1 MNERLFGYLSQKAA
15 AASQAQSHLTRAD
28 SSDKYAQGLTA
39 VKPPAGH
46 MSDRQER
53 PFSAASRLESA
64 KPLNSTSPV
73 NRLLARS
80 QSQSPA
86 DARRYQSSIS
96 RTQALDDSAKHHS
109 SPSKSR
115 SFRQQA
121 GRQSPLPQSS
131 SKSYSCAKLLAA
143 VVLMSWQVLIVLI
156 LAFTLRTTQQIN
168 ARIVQQG
175 EGS

>member
-1 MNERLFGYLSQKAA
+1 
-15 AASQAQSHLTRAD
+15 
-28 SSDKYAQGLTA
+28 
-39 VKPPAGH
+39 

-96 RTQALDDSAKHHS
+96 RTQALHDSAKHHS

-115 SFRQQA
+115 SFRQQVS
-121 GRQSPLPQSS
+121 RQSPLPQSS
-131 SKSYSCAKLLAA
+131 SKSYSCVKLLAA

-156 LAFTLRTTQQIN
+156 LAFTLRTTRQIN

-175 EGS
+175 EGSYQAVDKIKHALTALLQTAVYTVCGSLLSCIELFCMDWQFELYHA